1 MARGE
6 DRAEAVAV
14 HKDASIYVVITDDE
28 LKCIKSA
35 RGRAIRILHFAP
47 PRLESVEKS
56 SPILVREDEILFRFG
71 QIPAVLIRNCTLPL
85 MSSAIPA

>member
-35 RGRAIRILHFAP
+35 RGRANRILHFDP

-71 QIPAVLIRNCTLPL
+71 QIPAVLIRNCTFPV
-85 MSSAIPA
+85 MPSAMPA

>member
-56 SPILVREDEILFRFG
+56 SPISVREDEIVQSSSR
-71 QIPAVLIRNCTLPL
+71 QL
-85 MSSAIPA
+85 MRLSPQKNSAMVPGPV

>member
-14 HKDASIYVVITDDE
+14 HKIASMYVVITDDE

-56 SPILVREDEILFRFG
+56 SPISVREDEIVQSSSR
-71 QIPAVLIRNCTLPL
+71 QL
-85 MSSAIPA
+85 MRLSPQKNSAMVPGPV